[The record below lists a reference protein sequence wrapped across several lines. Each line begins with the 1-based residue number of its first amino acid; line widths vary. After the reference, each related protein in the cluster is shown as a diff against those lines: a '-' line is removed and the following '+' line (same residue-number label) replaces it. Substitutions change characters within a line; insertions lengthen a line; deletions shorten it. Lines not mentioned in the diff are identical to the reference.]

1 MSNIESNSLEKQNK
15 TTKLNIWSI
24 SKEELAHEWIDLDKS
39 KRNRNLRQGDVVF
52 CELGENLGYEI
63 NKPRPVLVVSDT
75 RYSTQGQFVGI
86 PLTKNNTRRIMATHY
101 TLYKSKY
108 SFLRYDSC
116 VKTEQLKSLS
126 AIRVDQKIG
135 SIDQRDLNS
144 VKIRLNSLFGM

>member
-15 TTKLNIWSI
+15 TTELNIWSI
-24 SKEELAHEWIDLDKS
+24 SKEELAHEWIDLDNS
-39 KRNRNLRQGDVVF
+39 ERNRNLRQGDVVF

-75 RYSTQGQFVGI
+75 RYSKQGQFVGI
-86 PLTKNNTRRIMATHY
+86 PLTKNNTRRSMATHY

-108 SFLRYDSC
+108 SFLQYDSC